1 MIKKCSQ
8 KIYKSYRF
16 SIAPMMDYTD
26 THYRVMMRQITKY
39 ALLYTEMIVA
49 QALHH
54 TKKINSLLSFNE
66 IEHPIAL
73 QIGGDDPNLLA
84 KATQIAQDWGYDEI
98 NLNVGC
104 PSPRVKSGNFGACMM
119 ADPELVAKC
128 IQRMKEVS
136 DIPITIKH
144 RIGIDHLD
152 SQQLLLEFIDKIADA
167 GANRFAI
174 HARKAWLNGLSP
186 KENRTVPPLEY
197 YRVEE
202 IKKKRP
208 NLKIEINGGIN
219 TIEDCTLALEKFD
232 GVMVGRA
239 AYEHPLR
246 WKNIDEIIYRSE
258 PKEIKASEIIFNMI
272 PYAEKHLEEEGRLWN
287 ISRHLVQIVENVP
300 GARGWRREF
309 TEKSQQKGA
318 TAKVLEKSARQ
329 LEDAGL

>member
-1 MIKKCSQ
+1 
-8 KIYKSYRF
+8 
-16 SIAPMMDYTD
+16 
-26 THYRVMMRQITKY
+26 
-39 ALLYTEMIVA
+39 
-49 QALHH
+49 
-54 TKKINSLLSFNE
+54 
-66 IEHPIAL
+66 
-73 QIGGDDPNLLA
+73 
-84 KATQIAQDWGYDEI
+84 
-98 NLNVGC
+98 
-104 PSPRVKSGNFGACMM
+104 
-119 ADPELVAKC
+119 
-128 IQRMKEVS
+128 MKEVS